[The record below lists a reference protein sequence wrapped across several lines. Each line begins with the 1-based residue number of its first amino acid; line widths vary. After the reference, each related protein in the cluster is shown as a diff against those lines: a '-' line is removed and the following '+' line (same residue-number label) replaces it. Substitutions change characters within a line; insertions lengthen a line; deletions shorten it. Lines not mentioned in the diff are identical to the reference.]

1 MPGKVEGAGATWSRI
16 KSTHYTE
23 FINKS
28 QIAHK
33 GKCTLR
39 CLFVLTCPLR
49 VCLLLSET
57 VSRTVPSAELFQP
70 TSWTNH
76 RLNLSST
83 QLSNSHSQEPEVKL
97 SIQLSVWCTS
107 QKFRVTLDPDIILLL
122 SHMPSRLTYAT
133 ACSVSINTIMNCS
146 RLLRGLFQT
155 NLPASQ
161 GQSCQSSNQH
171 VTTCKSA
178 ARLLGTHCVTRPAL
192 PAPSPLP
199 CLCSSSAC
207 QTLSSPHPR
216 PRPFSQSLALA
227 RLSHHRAFA
236 HAVPSAWCTLPLPS
250 SPS

>member
-1 MPGKVEGAGATWSRI
+1 
-16 KSTHYTE
+16 
-23 FINKS
+23 
-28 QIAHK
+28 
-33 GKCTLR
+33 
-39 CLFVLTCPLR
+39 
-49 VCLLLSET
+49 
-57 VSRTVPSAELFQP
+57 
-70 TSWTNH
+70 
-76 RLNLSST
+76 
-83 QLSNSHSQEPEVKL
+83 
-97 SIQLSVWCTS
+97 
-107 QKFRVTLDPDIILLL
+107 
-122 SHMPSRLTYAT
+122 MPSRLTYAT

-236 HAVPSAWCTLPLPS
+236 HAVPSVWNIFLLDRHMEDPLNFFRLLPKGCTSERTSRPPN
-250 SPS
+250 PK

>member
-16 KSTHYTE
+16 KSTHYIE

-33 GKCTLR
+33 GKCILR
-39 CLFVLTCPLR
+39 CLFVLTCPR
-49 VCLLLSET
+49 EFVCCFERLSPGQFPPLNSSNLLLGWIT
-57 VSRTVPSAELFQP
+57 DM
-70 TSWTNH
+70 
-76 RLNLSST
+76 SST
-83 QLSNSHSQEPEVKL
+83 QLSNSHPQEPEVKL

-171 VTTCKSA
+171 VTTCKSVPW
-178 ARLLGTHCVTRPAL
+178 LLRTYCVTRPAL

-199 CLCSSSAC
+199 CLCSSSSC
-207 QTLSSPHPR
+207 QTLSSSPP
-216 PRPFSQSLALA
+216 PPPTPALLAFPCPCQAISPQGLCTCYSLC
-227 RLSHHRAFA
+227 
-236 HAVPSAWCTLPLPS
+236 VVYS
-250 SPS
+250 SPPFFT